1 MQRRQTGEKISLSAE
16 VLCNYIMPFFNWNI
30 QKIHQNIVLY
40 SSTIS
45 SEHTSPTY
53 SFPSFKLHNSSD
65 ISDLI
70 RNYKTSTCN
79 LDPHLVLFRSCL
91 LSLVPL
97 ISVKTAAINRIL
109 KKKLV
114 LILPTSFLINFSFP
128 KFFLLFNFIHFY
140 LITCCVNNFSLVFA
154 LFIIQRLHLQKL
166 PITWQQI
173 SVYLLFSSLLTSV
186 RPLTLSVIS
195 PFSKDYLPL
204 VSLTLYVTGLNPT
217 YLGHKYWL
225 TTTFGN
231 SGLCPGPL
239 PFYRL
244 SSSPWQYLP

>member
-1 MQRRQTGEKISLSAE
+1 MK
-16 VLCNYIMPFFNWNI
+16 
-30 QKIHQNIVLY
+30 Y
-40 SSTIS
+40 SEDS
-45 SEHTSPTY
+45 SEYCSVFLNYLIWTY
-53 SFPSFKLHNSSD
+53 FPSFKLPNSSD

-97 ISVKTAAINRIL
+97 ISVKTAAINWIL
-109 KKKLV
+109 RKKKTGADPTNFLSNQ
-114 LILPTSFLINFSFP
+114 LFISKILFAIQLHS
-128 KFFLLFNFIHFY
+128 LLSHNMLCEQFQSGFCFVHNSVTA
-140 LITCCVNNFSLVFA
+140 LTKITNYMAADFSLF
-154 LFIIQRLHLQKL
+154 
-166 PITWQQI
+166 
-173 SVYLLFSSLLTSV
+173 SLFSSFLTSV